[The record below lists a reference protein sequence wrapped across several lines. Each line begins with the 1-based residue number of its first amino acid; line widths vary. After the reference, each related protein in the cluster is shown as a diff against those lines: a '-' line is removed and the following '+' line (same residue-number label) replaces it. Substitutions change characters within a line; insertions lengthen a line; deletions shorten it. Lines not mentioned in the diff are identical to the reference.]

1 VIKPAGLSGGI
12 EGIWT
17 PELNFRVGTSGC
29 QFNCIACGNVCPTAA
44 IRPLGLDERLGTNDF
59 SENGPIRIGTAFV
72 DRGRCLP
79 WAMDRPCIVCQEN
92 CPVSP
97 KAITTQIQL
106 SVIHNNN
113 VLTVKGVD
121 TLEIKLLNGGIISER
136 YATGDYY
143 LRIDAKGDESA
154 LQQIVSNTED
164 TITISTSEGS
174 LKVPSEGAAVEIM
187 IRLQQP
193 VVDPERCIGCGVC
206 QHECPV
212 KGRRAIRVS
221 AENETRNRDHRLLV

>member
-1 VIKPAGLSGGI
+1 
-12 EGIWT
+12 
-17 PELNFRVGTSGC
+17 
-29 QFNCIACGNVCPTAA
+29 
-44 IRPLGLDERLGTNDF
+44 
-59 SENGPIRIGTAFV
+59 
-72 DRGRCLP
+72 
-79 WAMDRPCIVCQEN
+79 MDRPCIVCQEN

-97 KAITTQIQL
+97 KAITTQIQFN
-106 SVIHNNN
+106 VIHKDNI
-113 VLTVKGVD
+113 LTVKGVD
-121 TLEIKLLNGGIISER
+121 TLEIKLLNGGIMPER

-143 LRIDAKGDESA
+143 FRFNGQDNEAA

-164 TITISTSEGS
+164 TITISASKGWSKIPSEGS
-174 LKVPSEGAAVEIM
+174 AIEIM

-212 KGRRAIRVS
+212 KGKRAIRVS